1 MVIGCARAVR
11 AAGPKAKLV
20 GWGGSRLGIN
30 AIKAGDV
37 DGTVCVRP
45 ENMGQ
50 QAFKALYAAV
60 TDPQAPKG
68 KLIEIATPEVTKEN
82 ISSCVPQW

>member
-11 AAGPKAKLV
+11 AAGSNAKLV
-20 GWGGSRLGIN
+20 GWGGSRLGIT
-30 AIKAGDV
+30 AIKAGEV
-37 DGTVCVRP
+37 DGTVCVQP

-60 TDPQAPKG
+60 TDPKTPKG
-68 KLIEIATPEVTKEN
+68 KFIEVATPGVTKEN
-82 ISSCVPQW
+82 VSSCTPQW